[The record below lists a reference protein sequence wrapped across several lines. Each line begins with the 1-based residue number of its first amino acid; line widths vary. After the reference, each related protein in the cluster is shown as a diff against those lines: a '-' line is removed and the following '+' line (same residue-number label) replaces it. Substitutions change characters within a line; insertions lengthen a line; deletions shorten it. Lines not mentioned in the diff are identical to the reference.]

1 MNIYSVKYTSTEKL
15 YEEEIVR
22 KQNIVTIKA
31 KSEEDAKARVL
42 EKLKTEG
49 RHDNIVIHSARLEGK
64 VKLKLPQL
72 LLIGL
77 GIIVLLSLLSS
88 LGR

>member
-22 KQNIVTIKA
+22 KQNIVSVKA
-31 KSEEDAKARVL
+31 KNEEDAKAKVL
-42 EKLKTEG
+42 EKLKSEG

-64 VKLKLPQL
+64 EKLKLPQL
-72 LLIGL
+72 ILIGL
-77 GIIVLLSLLSS
+77 AIIVFISLISS

>member
-1 MNIYSVKYTSTEKL
+1 MNIYSVKYTSTETL
-15 YEEEIVR
+15 YEEEKQR
-22 KQNIVTIKA
+22 KQSIVTVKA
-31 KSEEDAKARVL
+31 KSEEEAKEKLL

-64 VKLKLPQL
+64 HSRKIPQAI
-72 LLIGL
+72 LIGL
-77 GIIVLLSLLSS
+77 GIIILLTFLSS

>member
-22 KQNIVTIKA
+22 KQNIVTVRA
-31 KSEEDAKARVL
+31 KSEEEAKAKVL
-42 EKLKTEG
+42 EKLKSEG

-64 VKLKLPQL
+64 VKLNLTQML
-72 LLIGL
+72 LLGL
-77 GIIVLLSLLSS
+77 GIIVIISLISS